1 MDSLAKRALIGLAR
15 FQVVLALL
23 ILLPAWS
30 LSYWQ
35 GWLYWALFGA
45 CCLVLTL
52 YFLRRDPS
60 LVERRMNVGPVAER
74 ERKQK
79 VIQSFAAV
87 LVCALFVVSALDH
100 RFGRPSLGWPVVL
113 IGDAFVLL
121 GFYAFF
127 RTFRENSFASS
138 IIEVG
143 SGQKVVDTGPYALVR
158 HPMYAGALLMFFG
171 TPPALD
177 SVSGFVPAAL
187 LAAVIVWRLLG
198 EEAYLARNL
207 PGYDDYRRKVRWRL
221 VPGVW

>member
-1 MDSLAKRALIGLAR
+1 MDDLARRALIGLAR

-87 LVCALFVVSALDH
+87 LICALFVVCALDH
-100 RFGRPSLGWPVVL
+100 RFGWPSLGWPVVL
-113 IGDAFVLL
+113 LGDVFVLL
-121 GFYAFF
+121 GFFVIF
-127 RTFRENSFASS
+127 LTFRENSFASS

-143 SGQKVVDTGPYALVR
+143 SGQRVIDTGPYASVR
-158 HPMYAGALLMFFG
+158 HPMYAGALLLFFA

-177 SVSGFVPAAL
+177 SWWGLAPAAL
-187 LAAVIVWRLLG
+187 LAAVIVWRLRD

-207 PGYDDYRRKVRWRL
+207 PRYDDYRRKVRWRL

>member
-1 MDSLAKRALIGLAR
+1 MDNLAKRALIGLAR

-35 GWLYWALFGA
+35 GWLYSALFGA

-87 LVCALFVVSALDH
+87 LVCALFVVSVLDH

-113 IGDAFVLL
+113 VGDAFVLL

-127 RTFRENSFASS
+127 LTFRENSFASS

-143 SGQKVVDTGPYALVR
+143 SGQRVIDTGPYALVR
-158 HPMYAGALLMFFG
+158 HPMYAGALLLFFA

-177 SVSGFVPAAL
+177 SVWGFVPATL
-187 LAAVIVWRLLG
+187 LAAVIVWRLLD
-198 EEAYLARNL
+198 EEAYLARHL

>member
-1 MDSLAKRALIGLAR
+1 
-15 FQVVLALL
+15 
-23 ILLPAWS
+23 
-30 LSYWQ
+30 
-35 GWLYWALFGA
+35 LFGA

-100 RFGRPSLGWPVVL
+100 RFGWPSLTWPVVL
-113 IGDAFVLL
+113 VGDAFVLL

-143 SGQKVVDTGPYALVR
+143 SDQRVIDTGPYAWVR
-158 HPMYAGALLMFFG
+158 HPMYAGALLLFFA

-177 SVSGFVPAAL
+177 SWWGFVPAAL
-187 LAAVIVWRLLG
+187 LAAVIVWRLLD